1 MDGEQGSAPDGQQR
15 GLGDFKD
22 EFLHWAVLLVQNYHH
37 HFLHIILQGQE
48 PPPPELGPRLPLPRP
63 LPSLPPAP
71 CPGKVG
77 KDTRTPA
84 QLPGPESLG
93 SQKEVEQAPQWYP
106 RRGKDAGSHCDA
118 RMSQGAEQMG
128 ESLKGQAQT
137 ELGAEEEKGTW
148 ENDPKPS
155 RQAPLSKFQEPRL
168 QAQHALNIP
177 PCPGACP
184 WARVVSR
191 EQGIGFWV
199 LLVIWT

>member
-1 MDGEQGSAPDGQQR
+1 
-15 GLGDFKD
+15 
-22 EFLHWAVLLVQNYHH
+22 
-37 HFLHIILQGQE
+37 
-48 PPPPELGPRLPLPRP
+48 
-63 LPSLPPAP
+63 
-71 CPGKVG
+71 
-77 KDTRTPA
+77 
-84 QLPGPESLG
+84 
-93 SQKEVEQAPQWYP
+93 
-106 RRGKDAGSHCDA
+106 
-118 RMSQGAEQMG
+118 MG